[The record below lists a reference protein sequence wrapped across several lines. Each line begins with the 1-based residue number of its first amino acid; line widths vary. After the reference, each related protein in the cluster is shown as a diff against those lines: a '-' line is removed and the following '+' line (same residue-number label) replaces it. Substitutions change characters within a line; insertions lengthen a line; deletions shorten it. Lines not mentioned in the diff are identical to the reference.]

1 MPERLDQITIEL
13 RSRDVTITSKE
24 WRVLLDELRDRPPSD
39 PTLDRAIRE
48 ALEKVD
54 ASRLVVLTPQ
64 QNAYLLRVLE
74 DWSRDVDAD
83 EAMPQGLLGLQ
94 GALVDHLRS
103 GE

>member
-48 ALEKVD
+48 ALDKVD

-83 EAMPQGLLGLQ
+83 EAMPQGLLELQ